1 MLTESVASR
10 RLGEG
15 YTRVEHPSGLT
26 LMLCPMKGYSTAYAL
41 FATRC
46 GSIDDSFSIGDG
58 EMVQVPNGIAHF
70 LEHKLFESEEG
81 DAFEQYAKT
90 GASANAYT
98 SFDRTAYLFGC
109 TDRFRESLEILLN
122 LVTTPY
128 FTEQTVKKEQ
138 GIIGQEI
145 RMYDDDPD
153 WRVYFNLLGALYQEH
168 PIRIDIA
175 GTVESIAGISAD
187 LLYRCY
193 NAFYNL
199 NNMVLSIAGNFEIKD
214 VVEACDKILK
224 PAAPVRV
231 STREVQEPDE
241 IRIRRVEQTLEVA
254 APLFQ
259 IGFKGRAKSYRENI
273 LAQVTGELV
282 CDLIAGESTALYRE
296 LYDEG
301 LINAVFD
308 TEVMAGPN
316 YLVNIFSGES
326 RDPDAVFARLTDGVR
341 ALQERGIL
349 EEDFERARR
358 AAYGRYVGIYG
369 NVESMAGM
377 MVLAKLADFGAY
389 EPLDLLGELT
399 LNDAQAF
406 LRENFDT
413 ERCALSVV
421 RGPREAR
428 A

>member
-15 YTRVEHPSGLT
+15 YTRIEHPSGLT
-26 LMLCPMKGYSTAYAL
+26 LMLCPMKGYSAAYAL

-241 IRIRRVEQTLEVA
+241 IRTRRVEQTLEVA

-341 ALQERGIL
+341 ALQERGIS

-421 RGPREAR
+421 RGPQEA
-428 A
+428 

>member
-15 YTRVEHPSGLT
+15 YTRIEHPSGLT

-241 IRIRRVEQTLEVA
+241 IRTRRVEQTLEVA

-273 LAQVTGELV
+273 LAQVTGKLV

-341 ALQERGIL
+341 ALQERGIS

-421 RGPREAR
+421 RGPQEA
-428 A
+428 

>member
-15 YTRVEHPSGLT
+15 YTRIEHPSGLT

-122 LVTTPY
+122 LVTPPY

-231 STREVQEPDE
+231 SAREVQEPDE
-241 IRIRRVEQTLEVA
+241 IRTRRVEQTLEVA

-341 ALQERGIL
+341 ALQERGIS

-421 RGPREAR
+421 RGPQEA
-428 A
+428 

>member
-254 APLFQ
+254 ASLFQ

-421 RGPREAR
+421 RGPQEA
-428 A
+428 

>member
-15 YTRVEHPSGLT
+15 YTRIEHPSGLT

-46 GSIDDSFSIGDG
+46 GSIDVSFSIGDG

-241 IRIRRVEQTLEVA
+241 IRTRRVEQTLEVA

-421 RGPREAR
+421 RGPQEA
-428 A
+428 

>member
-15 YTRVEHPSGLT
+15 YTRIEHPSGLT

-153 WRVYFNLLGALYQEH
+153 WRVYFNLLGALYQDH

-241 IRIRRVEQTLEVA
+241 IRTRRVEQTLEGA

-421 RGPREAR
+421 RGPQEA
-428 A
+428 

>member
-1 MLTESVASR
+1 MLSESVASR

-15 YTRVEHPSGLT
+15 YTRIEHPSGLT

-46 GSIDDSFSIGDG
+46 GSIDDSFSVGDG
-58 EMVQVPNGIAHF
+58 EMVSVPNGIAHF

-109 TDRFRESLEILLN
+109 TDRFRDSLEILLN
-122 LVTTPY
+122 LVSTPY
-128 FTEQTVKKEQ
+128 FTEQTVQKEQ

-153 WRVYFNLLGALYQEH
+153 WRVYFNLLGALYHSH
-168 PIRIDIA
+168 PIKIDIA
-175 GTVESIAGISAD
+175 GTVESIAEISAD

-199 NNMVLSIAGNFEIKD
+199 HNMVLSIAGNFEIKD
-214 VVEACDKILK
+214 VLEACDKILK
-224 PAAPVRV
+224 PAAPVQV
-231 STREVQEPDE
+231 TTRELDEPEE
-241 IRIRRVEQTLEVA
+241 IRERRVEQTLEVA
-254 APLFQ
+254 TPLFQ
-259 IGFKGRAKSYRENI
+259 IGFKGKSKDYRENV

-301 LINAVFD
+301 LINTTFD
-308 TEVMAGPN
+308 SEVLAGPN
-316 YLVNIFSGES
+316 YLVNILSGES
-326 RDPDAVFARLTDGVR
+326 RDPDAVFVRILDGVR
-341 ALQERGIL
+341 ALQERGIS

-377 MVLAKLADFGAY
+377 MVLAKLADFTAY
-389 EPLDLLGELT
+389 EPLELLGELT
-399 LNDAQAF
+399 LNDAQAY
-406 LRENFDT
+406 LRENFDI

-421 RGPREAR
+421 RGPQEA
-428 A
+428 

>member
-15 YTRVEHPSGLT
+15 YTRIEHPSGLT

-70 LEHKLFESEEG
+70 LEQKLFESEEG

-241 IRIRRVEQTLEVA
+241 IRTRRVEQTLEVA

-341 ALQERGIL
+341 ALQERGIS

-421 RGPREAR
+421 RGPQEA
-428 A
+428 

>member
-15 YTRVEHPSGLT
+15 YTRIEHPSGLT

-41 FATRC
+41 FAARC
-46 GSIDDSFSIGDG
+46 GSIDDSFSTGDG

-175 GTVESIAGISAD
+175 GTVESIAEISAD

-231 STREVQEPDE
+231 STREVREPDE
-241 IRIRRVEQTLEVA
+241 IRARRIEQTLEVA

-341 ALQERGIL
+341 ALQERGIS

>member
-15 YTRVEHPSGLT
+15 YTRIEHPSGLT

-241 IRIRRVEQTLEVA
+241 IRTRRVEQTLEVA

-421 RGPREAR
+421 RGPQEA
-428 A
+428 

>member
-231 STREVQEPDE
+231 STCEVQEPDE

-421 RGPREAR
+421 RGPQEA
-428 A
+428 

>member
-15 YTRVEHPSGLT
+15 YTRIEHPSGLT

-168 PIRIDIA
+168 PIHIDIA

-241 IRIRRVEQTLEVA
+241 IRTRRVEQTLEVA

-421 RGPREAR
+421 RGPQEA
-428 A
+428 

>member
-241 IRIRRVEQTLEVA
+241 IRIRRVGQTLEVA

-421 RGPREAR
+421 RGPQEA
-428 A
+428 

>member
-15 YTRVEHPSGLT
+15 YTRIEHPSGLT

-46 GSIDDSFSIGDG
+46 GSIDNSFSIGDG

-241 IRIRRVEQTLEVA
+241 IRTRRVEQTLEVA

-341 ALQERGIL
+341 ALQERGIS

-421 RGPREAR
+421 RGPQEA
-428 A
+428 

>member
-15 YTRVEHPSGLT
+15 YTRIEHPSSLT

-241 IRIRRVEQTLEVA
+241 IRTRRVEQTLEVA

-341 ALQERGIL
+341 ALQERGIS

-421 RGPREAR
+421 RGPQEA
-428 A
+428 

>member
-241 IRIRRVEQTLEVA
+241 IRTRRVEQTLEVA

-421 RGPREAR
+421 RGPQEA
-428 A
+428 

>member
-421 RGPREAR
+421 RGPQEA
-428 A
+428 

>member
-41 FATRC
+41 FATHC

-421 RGPREAR
+421 RGPQEA
-428 A
+428 